1 MGSGAGLAA
10 ERVTGVSPLGSPRAG
25 GLPNGRSVATRV
37 LRGLYR
43 PQPVNPTQPRSGPH
57 FGAGNPAP
65 SLFIN
70 PHLGYTSPMT
80 AADTPAKTP
89 LAALYRKVDLRLLP
103 YLFLLYVVAYL
114 DRVNVSFAAPSLSR
128 ELGFS
133 SSVFGLGAGMFFAG
147 YVLCEVPSNL
157 ILRRVGAR
165 RWIARIMVTW
175 GICACAMALVHADW
189 SFHTLRFLLGVAEAG
204 FLPGIIYYLTL
215 WYPAPRRARAVA
227 LFMAATPVAGIVGG
241 PLSGL
246 LLEMHGAL
254 GLSGWRWMFLLEGVP
269 AVLLGFSVLR
279 LLPDGPANAPWL
291 GIGERELL
299 ARELAADSADRPGTA
314 AARSLRTVLAGL
326 ARDGRV
332 WLLSLGY
339 FSLCVGMYGL
349 VMWMPTLIGEV
360 LGPGA
365 SPERVGLLSAIPYLG
380 GAVGMVLIGRHSD
393 RTGERRWHTAGPL
406 FVSAAGFVLALWPGG
421 AALTGLPGPWWSL
434 CCFTLA
440 TVGLWG
446 MLGPFWTIPTGFLS
460 GAAAAGGVALINSV
474 GNSGGFVGPTLVG
487 YVRDWTGSH
496 VMGFWFIAAVMV
508 VGGCSILWVTRRR

>member
-1 MGSGAGLAA
+1 
-10 ERVTGVSPLGSPRAG
+10 
-25 GLPNGRSVATRV
+25 
-37 LRGLYR
+37 
-43 PQPVNPTQPRSGPH
+43 
-57 FGAGNPAP
+57 
-65 SLFIN
+65 
-70 PHLGYTSPMT
+70 MT
-80 AADTPAKTP
+80 APEAS

-114 DRVNVSFAAPSLSR
+114 DRVNVSFAAPSLSL

-165 RWIARIMVTW
+165 LWIARIMVTW
-175 GICACAMALVHADW
+175 GLVACGMALVHADW

-215 WYPAPRRARAVA
+215 WYPPARRARAVA

-246 LLEMHGAL
+246 LLEMHGSL
-254 GLSGWRWMFLLEGVP
+254 GMSGWRWMFLLEGVP

-279 LLPDGPANAPWL
+279 HLPDGPAHAPWL
-291 GIGERELL
+291 DPAERLALDAELSR
-299 ARELAADSADRPGTA
+299 AVTA
-314 AARSLRTVLAGL
+314 AAPGAESGVEPDSGRGLWAVLAGL
-326 ARDGRV
+326 ARDPRV

-365 SPERVGLLSAIPYLG
+365 SPEKVGLLSAIPYLG
-380 GAVGMVLIGRHSD
+380 GVVGMVLIGRHSD

-421 AALTGLPGPWWSL
+421 AGLIGLAGPWWSL
-434 CCFTLA
+434 GCFTLA
-440 TVGLWG
+440 TIGLWG

-474 GNSGGFVGPTLVG
+474 GNAGGFVGPTLVG
-487 YVRDWTGSH
+487 YVRDLTGSH
-496 VMGFWFIAAVMV
+496 VMSFLAIAAIMV
-508 VGGCSILWVTRRR
+508 LGGCSILWVTRRR

>member
-1 MGSGAGLAA
+1 MTATDTPS
-10 ERVTGVSPLGSPRAG
+10 GSPNA
-25 GLPNGRSVATRV
+25 
-37 LRGLYR
+37 
-43 PQPVNPTQPRSGPH
+43 
-57 FGAGNPAP
+57 AP
-65 SLFIN
+65 S
-70 PHLGYTSPMT
+70 S
-80 AADTPAKTP
+80 AA
-89 LAALYRKVDLRLLP
+89 LVALYRKVDLRLLP

-165 RWIARIMVTW
+165 LWIARIMVTW
-175 GICACAMALVHADW
+175 GICACAMALVHTDW
-189 SFHTLRFLLGVAEAG
+189 SFHVLRFLLGVAEAG

-215 WYPAPRRARAVA
+215 WYPAKLRARAVA

-246 LLEMHGAL
+246 LLEMHGAM
-254 GLSGWRWMFLLEGVP
+254 GLSGWRWLFLLEGVP

-279 LLPDGPANAPWL
+279 YLADGPEHAPWL
-291 GIGERELL
+291 NPAEREAL
-299 ARELAADSADRPGTA
+299 AGELAVEHAADAGAHSEAHG
-314 AARSLRTVLAGL
+314 LWTVLGTL

-349 VMWMPTLIGEV
+349 VMWMPTLIGEI

-365 SPERVGLLSAIPYLG
+365 GPERVGLLSAIPYLG
-380 GAVGMVLIGRHSD
+380 GVVGMVLIGRHSD

-421 AALTGLPGPWWSL
+421 AALIGLSGPWWSL
-434 CCFTLA
+434 GCFTLA
-440 TVGLWG
+440 TIGLWG

-460 GAAAAGGVALINSV
+460 GAATAGGVALINSV

-487 YVRDWTGSH
+487 YVRDATGSH
-496 VMGFWFIAAVMV
+496 VMGFLSIAAIMV
-508 VGGCSILWVTRRR
+508 LGGCAILWVTRRR

>member
-1 MGSGAGLAA
+1 
-10 ERVTGVSPLGSPRAG
+10 
-25 GLPNGRSVATRV
+25 
-37 LRGLYR
+37 
-43 PQPVNPTQPRSGPH
+43 
-57 FGAGNPAP
+57 
-65 SLFIN
+65 
-70 PHLGYTSPMT
+70 MT
-80 AADTPAKTP
+80 ASDIPLKTP
-89 LAALYRKVDLRLLP
+89 LTALYRKVDLHLLP

-114 DRVNVSFAAPSLSR
+114 DRVNVSFAAPSLSH

-165 RWIARIMVTW
+165 LWIARIMVTW
-175 GICACAMALVHADW
+175 GITACAMALVHAPW
-189 SFHTLRFLLGVAEAG
+189 SFHVLRFLLGVAEAG

-241 PLSGL
+241 PVSGL

-254 GLSGWRWMFLLEGVP
+254 GLSGWRWLFLLEGVP

-279 LLPDGPANAPWL
+279 YLADGPAHAPWL
-291 GIGERELL
+291 DPAEREVL
-299 ARELAADSADRPGTA
+299 AAELAAEHA
-314 AARSLRTVLAGL
+314 AGDAAEGAPHGLWTVLVTL
-326 ARDGRV
+326 ARDSRI

-339 FSLCVGMYGL
+339 FALCVGMYGL
-349 VMWMPTLIGEV
+349 VMWMPTLIGEI

-365 SPERVGLLSAIPYLG
+365 SPEKVGLLSAIPYLG
-380 GAVGMVLIGRHSD
+380 GVVGMVLIGRHSD

-421 AALTGLPGPWWSL
+421 AALTGPWWSL
-434 CCFTLA
+434 GCFTLA
-440 TVGLWG
+440 TIGLWG

-487 YVRDWTGSH
+487 YVRDATGSH
-496 VMGFWFIAAVMV
+496 VMSFLSIAVVMV
-508 VGGCSILWVTRRR
+508 LGGCSILWVTRRR

>member
-1 MGSGAGLAA
+1 
-10 ERVTGVSPLGSPRAG
+10 
-25 GLPNGRSVATRV
+25 
-37 LRGLYR
+37 
-43 PQPVNPTQPRSGPH
+43 
-57 FGAGNPAP
+57 
-65 SLFIN
+65 
-70 PHLGYTSPMT
+70 MT
-80 AADTPAKTP
+80 APATPVKTP
-89 LAALYRKVDLRLLP
+89 LAALYRKVDLHLLP

-133 SSVFGLGAGMFFAG
+133 SSVFGLGAGIFFAG

-165 RWIARIMVTW
+165 LWIARIMVTW
-175 GICACAMALVHADW
+175 GLTACAMALVHAPW
-189 SFHTLRFLLGVAEAG
+189 SFHALRFLLGVAEAG

-241 PLSGL
+241 PISGL

-254 GLSGWRWMFLLEGVP
+254 GLSGWRWLFLLEGVP

-279 LLPDGPANAPWL
+279 YLADGPAHAPWL
-291 GIGERELL
+291 NHAEREAL
-299 ARELAADSADRPGTA
+299 AGELAGEHA
-314 AARSLRTVLAGL
+314 AGAGAESDAHGLWPVLVAL
-326 ARDGRV
+326 ARDHRV

-349 VMWMPTLIGEV
+349 VMWMPTLIGEI

-365 SPERVGLLSAIPYLG
+365 GPERVGLLSAIPYLG

-393 RTGERRWHTAGPL
+393 STNERRWHTAGPL

-421 AALTGLPGPWWSL
+421 AALTGPWWSL
-434 CCFTLA
+434 GCFTLA
-440 TVGLWG
+440 TIGLWG

-487 YVRDWTGSH
+487 YVRDATGSH
-496 VMGFWFIAAVMV
+496 VMSFLSIAAIMV
-508 VGGCSILWVTRRR
+508 LGGCSILWVTRRR

>member
-1 MGSGAGLAA
+1 
-10 ERVTGVSPLGSPRAG
+10 
-25 GLPNGRSVATRV
+25 
-37 LRGLYR
+37 
-43 PQPVNPTQPRSGPH
+43 
-57 FGAGNPAP
+57 
-65 SLFIN
+65 
-70 PHLGYTSPMT
+70 MT
-80 AADTPAKTP
+80 ASATPLKTP

-103 YLFLLYVVAYL
+103 YLFVLYVVAYL
-114 DRVNVSFAAPSLSR
+114 DRVNVSFAAPSLSL

-165 RWIARIMVTW
+165 LWIARIMVTW
-175 GICACAMALVHADW
+175 GLVACAMALVHAPW
-189 SFHTLRFLLGVAEAG
+189 SFHVLRFLLGVAEAG

-241 PLSGL
+241 PVSGL

-254 GLSGWRWMFLLEGVP
+254 GMSGWRWLFLLEGVP

-279 LLPDGPANAPWL
+279 YLADGPAQAPWL
-291 GIGERELL
+291 APAERQAL
-299 ARELAADSADRPGTA
+299 AAELAAEHAAGTA
-314 AARSLRTVLAGL
+314 AGSAAEGPAHGLWAVLASL
-326 ARDGRV
+326 ARDSRI

-339 FSLCVGMYGL
+339 FALCVGMYGL
-349 VMWMPTLIGEV
+349 VMWMPTLIGEI

-365 SPERVGLLSAIPYLG
+365 GPERVGLLSAIPYLG
-380 GAVGMVLIGRHSD
+380 GVVGMVLIGRHSD
-393 RTGERRWHTAGPL
+393 STNERRWHTAGPL

-421 AALTGLPGPWWSL
+421 AALTGPWWSL
-434 CCFTLA
+434 GCFTLA
-440 TVGLWG
+440 TIGLWG

-474 GNSGGFVGPTLVG
+474 GNAGGFVGPTLVG
-487 YVRDWTGSH
+487 YVRDATGSH
-496 VMGFWFIAAVMV
+496 VMGFLSIAAIMV
-508 VGGCSILWVTRRR
+508 LGGGSILWVTRRR

>member
-1 MGSGAGLAA
+1 M
-10 ERVTGVSPLGSPRAG
+10 TTPDI
-25 GLPNGRSVATRV
+25 
-37 LRGLYR
+37 
-43 PQPVNPTQPRSGPH
+43 PQH
-57 FGAGNPAP
+57 
-65 SLFIN
+65 
-70 PHLGYTSPMT
+70 TS
-80 AADTPAKTP
+80 

-103 YLFLLYVVAYL
+103 YLFVLYVVAYL
-114 DRVNVSFAAPSLSR
+114 DRVNVSFAAPSLSL

-165 RWIARIMVTW
+165 LWIARIMVTW
-175 GICACAMALVHADW
+175 GLVACAMALVHAPW
-189 SFHTLRFLLGVAEAG
+189 SFHALRFLLGVAEAG

-254 GLSGWRWMFLLEGVP
+254 GMSGWRWLFLLEGVP

-279 LLPDGPANAPWL
+279 CLADGPAHAPWL
-291 GIGERELL
+291 DPAEREAL
-299 ARELAADSADRPGTA
+299 AAELAAEQAAVEQVDGAAGSAAEGPAHG
-314 AARSLRTVLAGL
+314 LWVVLATL
-326 ARDGRV
+326 ARDSRV

-339 FSLCVGMYGL
+339 FALCVGMYGL
-349 VMWMPTLIGEV
+349 VMWMPTLIGEI

-365 SPERVGLLSAIPYLG
+365 GPERVGLLSAIPYLG
-380 GAVGMVLIGRHSD
+380 GVVGMVLIGRHSD

-421 AALTGLPGPWWSL
+421 AALIGLSGPWWSL
-434 CCFTLA
+434 GCFTLA
-440 TVGLWG
+440 TIGLWG

-474 GNSGGFVGPTLVG
+474 GNAGGFVGPTLVG
-487 YVRDWTGSH
+487 YVRDATGSH
-496 VMGFWFIAAVMV
+496 VMSFLSIAAILVL
-508 VGGCSILWVTRRR
+508 GGCSILWVTRRRG